1 MMRTAYLVALKD
13 LRIELRSR
21 VLLWQVLP
29 FGLMALVLCGLAV
42 GPDARQQS
50 RIAPGLFY
58 LVVTLVA
65 LLVINRSSQIESP
78 RGTRTSLLTLGLDAG
93 GVFLGKAAAMLVQLF
108 ATATALLFG
117 TTVLLHVPVHAA
129 LVTLPSVLLATAT
142 LSAAGVLYGLVA
154 SSSSSSATLLPVLAL
169 PAFAPILIAGE
180 RSFSSLISA
189 GSLSRWVLLLIFSL
203 VAYGSIGVLLYGALE
218 ES

>member
-1 MMRTAYLVALKD
+1 
-13 LRIELRSR
+13 
-21 VLLWQVLP
+21 
-29 FGLMALVLCGLAV
+29 
-42 GPDARQQS
+42 
-50 RIAPGLFY
+50 
-58 LVVTLVA
+58 
-65 LLVINRSSQIESP
+65 
-78 RGTRTSLLTLGLDAG
+78 
-93 GVFLGKAAAMLVQLF
+93 MLVQLF

-129 LVTLPSVLLATAT
+129 LVTLPIVLLATAT